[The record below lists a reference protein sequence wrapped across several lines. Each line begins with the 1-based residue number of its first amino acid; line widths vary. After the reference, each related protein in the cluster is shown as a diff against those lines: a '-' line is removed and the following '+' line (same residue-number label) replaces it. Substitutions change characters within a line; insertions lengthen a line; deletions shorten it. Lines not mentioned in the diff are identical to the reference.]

1 MKKVNWGIIG
11 LGNVA
16 DVFAKGFQ
24 FSSNGKLLGIS
35 SKNLD
40 KLNKFKDKFKIDKK
54 YCFNTYEELLKC
66 DDIDIVYIA
75 LPNSLHYE
83 WILKCINSNKK
94 LLVEKPATLNFKEVE
109 NIQNNIKDKNFFF
122 AEAFM
127 YRFHPQIIKVIELI
141 NKNEIG
147 KIISMETYFG
157 NDILTSLNFFGMKIR
172 KKINK
177 MHRLYNKDL
186 GGGAIL
192 DLGCYTVSFST
203 LIASLISKFENV
215 EVVNKKKEIC
225 VTGVDINSY
234 AELKFDNGFSSKIGA
249 SFTKNLGRKTKIFGN
264 KGEISIEDTWLAQT
278 PYIIL
283 KNENTKKIEINNN
296 KNIFSYEIDFVSKC
310 ILENKNEL
318 DYPGLKLNDTVCN
331 MKILDNWLM

>member
-109 NIQNNIKDKNFFF
+109 NIQNNIKGKFFLQKHLCIDF
-122 AEAFM
+122 
-127 YRFHPQIIKVIELI
+127 
-141 NKNEIG
+141 
-147 KIISMETYFG
+147 
-157 NDILTSLNFFGMKIR
+157 IR
-172 KKINK
+172 K
-177 MHRLYNKDL
+177 
-186 GGGAIL
+186 
-192 DLGCYTVSFST
+192 
-203 LIASLISKFENV
+203 
-215 EVVNKKKEIC
+215 
-225 VTGVDINSY
+225 
-234 AELKFDNGFSSKIGA
+234 
-249 SFTKNLGRKTKIFGN
+249 
-264 KGEISIEDTWLAQT
+264 
-278 PYIIL
+278 
-283 KNENTKKIEINNN
+283 
-296 KNIFSYEIDFVSKC
+296 
-310 ILENKNEL
+310 
-318 DYPGLKLNDTVCN
+318 
-331 MKILDNWLM
+331 